1 MRPAIKP
8 LMRLI
13 LTFAIVWF
21 YFVLT
26 ASFVT
31 GVIHVTV
38 VIGLS
43 IPTWLVVSRMLFPVK
58 GEGMFSEGNSVRHD
72 DKRREN
78 EE

>member
-8 LMRLI
+8 LIRLT

-21 YFVLT
+21 YFALT

-31 GVIHVTV
+31 GAGHVAV

-43 IPTWLVVSRMLFPVK
+43 IPTWLVVSRMLFQVK
-58 GEGMFSEGNSVRHD
+58 GEEMSVRHD
-72 DKRREN
+72 DKRRKN